1 MKPMFA
7 TKIELKDNNLEREI
21 GNFLML
27 NIQDY
32 FLLQITDDLEELIGI
47 NEIDKIITNLNIK
60 KVPGIDRIDNKL
72 NIWIIINYKPCL

>member
-1 MKPMFA
+1 MFA

-27 NIQDY
+27 NMQDY
-32 FLLQITDDLEELIGI
+32 SLLQIIDDHEELIGI

-72 NIWIIINYKPCL
+72 NI

>member
-1 MKPMFA
+1 MFA
-7 TKIELKDNNLEREI
+7 TKIELKDKNLEREI

-72 NIWIIINYKPCL
+72 NI

>member
-1 MKPMFA
+1 MFV

-27 NIQDY
+27 NMQDY
-32 FLLQITDDLEELIGI
+32 SLLQIIDDHEELIGI

-60 KVPGIDRIDNKL
+60 KVPGIDRIDHKL
-72 NIWIIINYKPCL
+72 NI

>member
-1 MKPMFA
+1 MQLKLNF
-7 TKIELKDNNLEREI
+7 KDNNLGREI

-27 NIQDY
+27 NMQDY
-32 FLLQITDDLEELIGI
+32 SLLQIIDDHEELIGI

-72 NIWIIINYKPCL
+72 NI

>member
-1 MKPMFA
+1 MFA

>member
-1 MKPMFA
+1 MFA

-21 GNFLML
+21 GNFLTL

-32 FLLQITDDLEELIGI
+32 SLLQIIDDHEELIGI

-60 KVPGIDRIDNKL
+60 KVPGIDQIDNKL
-72 NIWIIINYKPCL
+72 NI

>member
-1 MKPMFA
+1 MFA

-47 NEIDKIITNLNIK
+47 NEIDKIITNLYIK

-72 NIWIIINYKPCL
+72 NI